1 MNDEFWWVLTKT
13 RSTHGTHVPWL
24 PGIWW
29 RFNDSRLMTSGLF
42 YCWQER
48 DDTYGGEPSLVCV
61 LGQSQK
67 TSKNNVRS
75 LDWKVIK
82 MGITDDIIA
91 VGSMTCAT
99 SKQLK
104 APDLTQSWGERRDW
118 QQPRYSPCRTP
129 ELLEYENGG
138 VKVTRW
144 PGGGL
149 FEEILSWDTSI
160 IQRRSL
166 YLWVASFVSI
176 LHGRAT
182 SSRAMKWWL
191 AASLSSTSCVSTG
204 FYQRQFQTKN
214 IAFHFAQC
222 NSIQFNLWNGIHF
235 PEQIAPLA
243 ERNLFL
249 EKVLLR
255 KDKYWLMFE
264 TSRLAGQTL
273 PMSSHDLLGRFGLEL
288 RGVARWS
295 KIIIPFSRKFQDS
308 KPPNYTTNDCWNMST
323 DLSIWGVSF
332 PHKIDLGRKPTSHK
346 ITNVHPR
353 KCSAACV
360 AVRKANMSP
369 YPRLTSW

>member
-1 MNDEFWWVLTKT
+1 MVVGTCWNGVDFCLEWSLTRALCIVSAKDPHFIKVYSWGYKNTSPSNIAWIPVVSSTYCAFNWPPCTFCISNWKMSWKT
-13 RSTHGTHVPWL
+13 RVQVISIKRWSINGKWLWLMDLNKSTINTWDP
-24 PGIWW
+24 
-29 RFNDSRLMTSGLF
+29 
-42 YCWQER
+42 C
-48 DDTYGGEPSLVCV
+48 SLVARHLV
-61 LGQSQK
+61 EIQWQQTHDLRSFFFVGKNVTTPMVVSPPLFVSWQSQTK
-67 TSKNNVRS
+67 LRPVFGRHWHHRSTSMK
-75 LDWKVIK
+75 
-82 MGITDDIIA
+82 
-91 VGSMTCAT
+91 CAT

-104 APDLTQSWGERRDW
+104 APDLTQSWGERRGW

-138 VKVTRW
+138 VFWW

-204 FYQRQFQTKN
+204 FYQRQFQTKS

-243 ERNLFL
+243 ERNLFF
-249 EKVLLR
+249 R
-255 KDKYWLMFE
+255 KSATGWCLKPPD
-264 TSRLAGQTL
+264 RLVKLYPWAVSL
-273 PMSSHDLLGRFGLEL
+273 HLLGRLVWNCVG
-288 RGVARWS
+288 WS
-295 KIIIPFSRKFQDS
+295 DGPKS
-308 KPPNYTTNDCWNMST
+308 
-323 DLSIWGVSF
+323 
-332 PHKIDLGRKPTSHK
+332 
-346 ITNVHPR
+346 
-353 KCSAACV
+353 
-360 AVRKANMSP
+360 
-369 YPRLTSW
+369 